1 MSHYNLYESLGL
13 SRQASSEE
21 LAQKLDSRLSDLRKQ
36 GKEDSAPE
44 VEEVATARRILGDSD
59 LRRVHDSRLD
69 DPSAPDIDIPALREL
84 AASAGIAGAAR
95 HSATPDPEKTTK
107 LNSEAGSSRVS
118 APYSQPSNPGSGSGY
133 RPQQGQSNS
142 YGGWSSNGNGAPNQ
156 QPYGGY
162 PQNQPQEPQQGSGFV
177 QRVAEAAG
185 SDRSLKGAFAKMPTL
200 PKVASIVALAASAL
214 FSLAVIVVPFFVKS
228 RVVDSISSA
237 GSRLRGDFVYDFLD
251 DMVDDFGFSAVS
263 SVLGSSAEMIVVP
276 FAFVVCALLVFQAL
290 RAVSVLLA
298 PSGEG
303 PQWMLAASYVV
314 VVLGALAAIFSFPFG
329 VSWTALVVLLYAVA
343 MIVLLLL
350 PDSLAWAKGKKTAK
364 SNQQNNQ
371 FGSGQAGYGQPQQYG
386 QQYNQQQGW

>member
-36 GKEDSAPE
+36 GKEDSSPE

-118 APYSQPSNPGSGSGY
+118 APYSQPSNPGQGSGY
-133 RPQQGQSNS
+133 QPPQGQPGGYN
-142 YGGWSSNGNGAPNQ
+142 GGWSSNGNGSPNQ

-200 PKVASIVALAASAL
+200 PKVASIVAFVAFILFFLAIL
-214 FSLAVIVVPFFVKS
+214 LVPFITAGAV
-228 RVVDSISSA
+228 A
-237 GSRLRGDFVYDFLD
+237 GSVESSTSSFGIFGDFSGVSSSIA
-251 DMVDDFGFSAVS
+251 GAVS
-263 SVLGSSAEMIVVP
+263 AIVAMIVVP
-276 FAFVVCALLVFQAL
+276 VTFLMCVLFAFQAL
-290 RAVSVLLA
+290 CTIGVLLA

-303 PQWMLAASYVV
+303 AHWLVAASYTIVA
-314 VVLGALAAIFSFPFG
+314 LGALVAVFTFPFSI
-329 VSWTALVVLLYAVA
+329 SWTAVIVLLYTVA
-343 MIVLLLL
+343 MIVLLVL
-350 PDSLAWAKGKKTAK
+350 PESRAWAQGKAVEKPQ
-364 SNQQNNQ
+364 NQQNNQ
-371 FGSGQAGYGQPQQYG
+371 LGPGQAGYGQPQQYG